1 MEQVQLMETM
11 EEEIRELDHGGDTG
25 AGAGMLFES
34 GSAAPTLVHEHP
46 ASPLLATTLE
56 AQTGSQSATAL
67 HVEQPEL
74 AAAPPPLK
82 KSNAFALL
90 GAKPASAFESKEAA
104 ASVTKANAKEAA
116 AAKKKALK
124 EAAAALRSVD
134 ATQGPAGARCST
146 ATLKKRKLDKATE
159 GEEEPQPVSKKGK
172 GKGKAKATAAAAAA
186 QATATVD
193 PAD

>member
-56 AQTGSQSATAL
+56 ASMSSSRA
-67 HVEQPEL
+67 L

-116 AAKKKALK
+116 DAKKKALK

-159 GEEEPQPVSKKGK
+159 GEEELQPVSKKGK
-172 GKGKAKATAAAAAA
+172 GKAKAAASAAAA
-186 QATATVD
+186 QATSTVD